1 MKKLLSFVVCIFV
14 TGCSVI
20 APDSTLVMTPAPIM
34 TSTST
39 PVQTPTPLTSTM
51 TPTPIMTPTPT
62 PTPTLMTILEEV
74 PFPSCNR
81 EDYTRI
87 CPGQLIITE
96 KSSLPGIPAE
106 YTITGYVAEDPKPVQ
121 ASDNKILIAFPYS
134 EHSHA
139 YFYFNLGNAEDLW
152 LLFYVPRRGIGGTK
166 GELVTTKEF
175 LSLPF
180 LKKGAI
186 ISLQLFTGFYNVE
199 ELEPQLREEY
209 EKKDSFARL
218 DLDRSDRFAKQNA
231 DLLALLKEQRTG
243 MLEVEV
249 GGSSVI
255 TIKSD

>member
-1 MKKLLSFVVCIFV
+1 MSKTTRNIIIAIIIIFIIGIAIYFLVFSKKQEEASVVF
-14 TGCSVI
+14 T
-20 APDSTLVMTPAPIM
+20 T
-34 TSTST
+34 
-39 PVQTPTPLTSTM
+39 TPTTSITASI
-51 TPTPIMTPTPT
+51 P
-62 PTPTLMTILEEV
+62 
-74 PFPSCNR
+74 CKK
-81 EDYTRI
+81 EDYTCI
-87 CPGQLIITE
+87 IPGQLIITE